1 MPSNELSGITLEIA
15 KRRKTGVTA
24 AMVSMMIT
32 TYVDDCKSLSSRVKK

>member
-1 MPSNELSGITLEIA
+1 MTSNGLSGKNLEIA

-32 TYVDDCKSLSSRVKK
+32 TVYRYGGL